1 MKNEAPVFSLWID
14 ITQWILDR
22 IDDFPKKVRFSISN
36 RVANLS
42 VDILELIIEALYKRK
57 KILLLR
63 EINIK
68 IEKLRVLLRIC
79 FNKKYLS
86 VKQYEFIQEKLFESG
101 KMIGGW
107 IKQRSKDE
115 RTV

>member
-1 MKNEAPVFSLWID
+1 MKKEAPVFSLWID

-42 VDILELIIEALYKRK
+42 LDTLELIIEALYKRK

-79 FNKKYLS
+79 FSKKYLS

-107 IKQRSKDE
+107 IKQRGKDG
-115 RTV
+115 

>member
-1 MKNEAPVFSLWID
+1 MIKEAPIFSLWTA
-14 ITQWILDR
+14 ITDWILDR
-22 IDDFPKKVRFSISN
+22 IDDFPKKIRFSMSN
-36 RVANLS
+36 RIANLTLE
-42 VDILELIIEALYKRK
+42 VLELIIEALYKRK
-57 KILLLR
+57 KILILR

-86 VKQYEFIQEKLFESG
+86 SKQFEFIQSQLYEAG

-107 IKQRSKDE
+107 IKQRGTDG
-115 RTV
+115 

>member
-1 MKNEAPVFSLWID
+1 MKKEAPVFSLWID

-79 FNKKYLS
+79 FSKKYLS
-86 VKQYEFIQEKLFESG
+86 SKQYEFIQEKLFESG

-107 IKQRSKDE
+107 IKQRGKDG
-115 RTV
+115 